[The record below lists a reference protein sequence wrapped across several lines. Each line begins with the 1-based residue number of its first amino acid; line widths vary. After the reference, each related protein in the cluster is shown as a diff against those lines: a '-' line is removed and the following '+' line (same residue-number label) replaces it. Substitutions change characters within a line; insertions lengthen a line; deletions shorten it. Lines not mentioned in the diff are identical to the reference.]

1 MFSQMAK
8 FHSFFMTGYSI
19 VYIYRV
25 FIHLSTIGHLTCFR
39 ILTVVINAAVK
50 IGVHVSFQI
59 SGFVFFGK
67 STQK

>member
-1 MFSQMAK
+1 MLSQMAK
-8 FHSFFMTGYSI
+8 FHSFFMTRYSI

-25 FIHLSTIGHLTCFR
+25 FIHLSAIEHLTCFH

-50 IGVHVSFQI
+50 IGVRVSFQI